1 VAAAQA
7 ATNAVAAVQ
16 GLLRGTLA
24 GGTMQILPPAVDL
37 LAVLGRFHAAHPGV
51 ELRLRPQPSP
61 GRPRPGRPGRAGR
74 EPFVDFQ
81 PDWGLRMLLDQSFA
95 AAGLHRASAL
105 EGNDVP
111 SLLQLVARGLG
122 IALVPRSSAATRPP
136 SATSASARRH
146 RPSTSPWPPWA
157 TPRASQAARVL
168 LAMLDPAD
176 PA

>member
-1 VAAAQA
+1 MPPIPGSSCACAPSHPLADRGQV
-7 ATNAVAAVQ
+7 
-16 GLLRGTLA
+16 GLADLA
-24 GGTMQILPPAVDL
+24 G
-37 LAVLGRFHAAHPGV
+37 
-51 ELRLRPQPSP
+51 
-61 GRPRPGRPGRAGR
+61 

-111 SLLQLVARGLG
+111 SLLQLVAHGLG